1 MIKIIIAFI
10 VGAVVMDFIQ
20 SKVNTY
26 EELRD
31 GQLIIF
37 TFGKT
42 VFSRLSETIVF
53 GRTYFFIQRRG
64 LNPFHIS
71 LNEIKYFYTQ
81 LSAEDKEKFF
91 KTIPKKYRE
100 EIRQGMEK
108 RCNKCL

>member
-1 MIKIIIAFI
+1 MIKIIIAFV

-20 SKVNTY
+20 LKVNNH
-26 EELRD
+26 LHGD
-31 GQLIIF
+31 SCLIIAS
-37 TFGKT
+37 FGKT
-42 VFSRLSETIVF
+42 AFSRISKIIVF

-64 LNPFHIS
+64 LNPFYIS
-71 LNEIKYFYTQ
+71 VNEIKYFYTQ